1 MIFVVPLIGKLI
13 DLSGNYRL
21 IFYAGAL
28 LALLTAAAL
37 FACYIRF
44 KQYGGPDHYTPPE
57 PENFRD
63 AH

>member
-28 LALLTAAAL
+28 LALLTAMLL
-37 FACYIRF
+37 FACYRRF
-44 KQYGGPDHYTPPE
+44 RQYGGPDHYTPPE
-57 PENFRD
+57 PENFPN